1 MNSSI
6 TPDRHEAHR
15 TSFYLVRRADALTG
29 ALRFFAE
36 VEGADGDRRRLQFL
50 AQSDFWEWELDNL
63 IYSFTNL
70 AERSETWCSPHA
82 AVAKLG
88 RLGIVVDTKLVHTAR
103 WRGRWIAK
111 SKGTRV
117 APAAMLREVIDLWNH
132 VVDLAEQRFIVPMR
146 RKADRWNLQTRRDLN
161 GLRKR
166 MPDLPAA
173 FTDDQGDNIDL

>member
-1 MNSSI
+1 MKPEMPAN
-6 TPDRHEAHR
+6 HGELQR
-15 TSFYLVRRADALTG
+15 TSFYLVRRADALSG

-36 VEGADGDRRRLQFL
+36 IEGTNGDRRRLQFL

-103 WRGRWIAK
+103 WRGRCCR
-111 SKGTRV
+111 T
-117 APAAMLREVIDLWNH
+117 
-132 VVDLAEQRFIVPMR
+132 
-146 RKADRWNLQTRRDLN
+146 
-161 GLRKR
+161 
-166 MPDLPAA
+166 
-173 FTDDQGDNIDL
+173 